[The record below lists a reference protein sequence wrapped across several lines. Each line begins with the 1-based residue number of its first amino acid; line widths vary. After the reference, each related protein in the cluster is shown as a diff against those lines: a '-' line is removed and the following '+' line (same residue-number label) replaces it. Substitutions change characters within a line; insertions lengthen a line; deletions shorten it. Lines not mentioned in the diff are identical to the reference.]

1 MSYQFLVLLGLS
13 LLSLSNTQYI
23 ATSYSY
29 DKVLT
34 YTYQYLQ
41 TALNQNLLKELQTIE
56 IAEFKAGELTVN
68 EVKPTSV
75 NALFTGSFGN
85 MGTNLYLFSPN
96 KLIISYTFSYTKGET
111 KKENVQLVF
120 SVYMV
125 KAKLSVD
132 NFTPVFDVSVID
144 RAKDFKV
151 YEANS
156 GDNTILEQGF
166 FDAFNKKETLN
177 AAVSIVEQIADSIKT
192 CFTDYYKNLYANKE
206 SFKFTLSKPLGGF
219 EAELNLKTFMGFCKD
234 VTQSLESAICYY
246 DGSTGTPESGLEEEA
261 LSREEFKTPVDD
273 YFTFLNYKLF
283 NTIFKDKE
291 PMVTLTKD
299 SFEGLSFGFTVK
311 DIKAIF
317 KIPEGF
323 VDEDEYQVQVYISK
337 FTFNPNGEFQA
348 HLSNLVKIKDTERAV
363 EFQNDVTFK
372 VNGKKTSMTSF
383 DLCGTEGEVNNISPK
398 GVVLDEVKAKAMV
411 QEVLSKISDNNTCL
425 TDNGINVKNYY
436 RYLDNII
443 IGANG
448 VYLEGKHI
456 YF

>member
-1 MSYQFLVLLGLS
+1 MSYQFLFLLGLS
-13 LLSLSNTQYI
+13 LLTLSNTQYI
-23 ATSYSY
+23 VTSYSY

-41 TALNQNLLKELQTIE
+41 TALNENLLEKLQTIE

-85 MGTNLYLFSPN
+85 MGTDLYLFSPN

-125 KAKLSVD
+125 KANLSDD
-132 NFTPVFDVSVID
+132 NFSPVFDVSVID

-246 DGSTGTPESGLEEEA
+246 DGSTGEPESGLEEEA

-283 NTIFKDKE
+283 NTIFKEKE

-317 KIPEGF
+317 TIPEEF
-323 VDEDEYQVQVYISK
+323 VDEDEYQVQVYISN

-348 HLSNLVKIKDTERAV
+348 HLSNFVKIKDKTAV
-363 EFQNDVTFK
+363 EFQNVITFK
-372 VNGKKTSMTSF
+372 VNGKKTSTTSF
-383 DLCGTEGEVNNISPK
+383 DLCGTEGKGKVIDIS
-398 GVVLDEVKAKAMV
+398 GVIIDKEKATAMV
-411 QEVLSKISDNNTCL
+411 QEVLTKISDNNTCL